1 MQIDNSK
8 LINRRTV
15 RERVMQSLYAQIVSE
30 DKIDI
35 IAERILYPD
44 FKNKPDLMEFAVK
57 LIRVAFNNRAE
68 FDKIIVETTSNWEL
82 NRIAIVDKALIYIG
96 LAEFTHFPEIPPKVT
111 INEAI
116 EISKIYSTEKS
127 GVFINGILDGALD
140 YIKINGGINKTG
152 RGLIDE
158 SLL

>member
-57 LIRVAFNNRAE
+57 LIRVAFNNR
-68 FDKIIVETTSNWEL
+68 EL